1 MAEIRAGHSNNRVPD
16 PRIIFHETVPE
27 DINPLVTKHIIL
39 IMANIHVKLLI
50 YGLFV

>member
-1 MAEIRAGHSNNRVPD
+1 MAEIRAGHSNKRVPD
-16 PRIIFHETVPE
+16 PRMIFYETVSE
-27 DINPLVTKHIIL
+27 VFNPLVTKNIIL